1 MKESLIIQNLKCG
14 GCASTVIKQL
24 QTLEGVSGVDVNVEN
39 SEVNFELAS
48 QNLLEKVRKQL
59 KKIGYP
65 VVGEAN
71 SLTSKAKSF
80 ISCASGKMNQ

>member
-48 QNLLEKVRKQL
+48 QNLLEKVQKQL

>member
-1 MKESLIIQNLKCG
+1 
-14 GCASTVIKQL
+14 
-24 QTLEGVSGVDVNVEN
+24 LEGVSGVDVNVEN

-48 QNLLEKVRKQL
+48 QNLLEKVQKQL